1 MKDETCSANFI
12 LYLMFPFAIVANYRL
27 KRNFASVDLQKSRN
41 AWKVKEI
48 LRKTLQ
54 EPYQFKTNYPSGET
68 VFYKTWW
75 LYQRVLLAIVAT
87 FSVDPLVRISLM
99 TLIVFIICVFYFTI
113 KPYKPKMYILHW
125 MEVFSVL
132 GILVRFGHNMFLAFL
147 NVYGTNYDNAATVF
161 LQGFTMLDLITSPI
175 CVIFYFFIVKII
187 YNKAQCKI
195 KSIYYTLRRRG
206 RPI

>member
-48 LRKTLQ
+48 LRKTFQ
-54 EPYQFKTNYPSGET
+54 EPYRFKTNYPSGET

-175 CVIFYFFIVKII
+175 CVIFYFFIIKII